1 MGNITRCVFQSF
13 SVQVGEAMASLNQN
27 LLLLKACIAVLIK
40 HSSRLRLKGQFF
52 ALEEVEEGNCQMFAI
67 LAIKRWLL
75 SIPEYVESFFF
86 SFYPSYC
93 GSLK

>member
-52 ALEEVEEGNCQMFAI
+52 ALEG
-67 LAIKRWLL
+67 R
-75 SIPEYVESFFF
+75 
-86 SFYPSYC
+86 
-93 GSLK
+93 